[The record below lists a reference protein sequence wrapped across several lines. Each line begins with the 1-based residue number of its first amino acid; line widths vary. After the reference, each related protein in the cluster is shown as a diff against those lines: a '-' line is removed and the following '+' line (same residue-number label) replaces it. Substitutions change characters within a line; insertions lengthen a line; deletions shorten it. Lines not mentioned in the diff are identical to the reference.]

1 MNDDCF
7 SRLVMSQD
15 GHNPGHHCMVIFFNY
30 KKGLKGGGAG
40 DINH

>member
-1 MNDDCF
+1 
-7 SRLVMSQD
+7 MSQD